1 MHALHA
7 RSFVFD
13 GHCDTLAAP
22 LPGPYPRDLTQ
33 WGETGHLDLPRLRA
47 GGVNCQIFACF
58 PGEYRLSANPTSAAL
73 QRLENLY
80 DLLTRAPDQITL
92 VRTAADLAQLT
103 VDGPIGAILGLEGV
117 EALDGSLALLHTF
130 HRLGVRNVGLAWNG
144 RNPAGDGCEVGSSF
158 GLTPFGRDIVR
169 ACNRLGM
176 VIDVSHLNDAGL
188 ADVLALSVHPVIA
201 SHSNARAL
209 CRHPRNLTDDQLRA
223 IAGKGGVIGATLVA
237 MFIADNPAEASLPRF
252 LDHIDHLV
260 QVAGIDHVG
269 LGSDFDGCT
278 PPPDLNSG
286 EKYPRI
292 TDGLLARGYAEEA
305 IVNILGAN
313 FRRVFSQILP
323 SIQNH

>member
-92 VRTAADLAQLT
+92 VRTSADLAQLT

-158 GLTPFGRDIVR
+158 GLTPFGRDIVS

-188 ADVLALSVHPVIA
+188 ADVLALSAHPVIA
-201 SHSNARAL
+201 SHSNARSL

-223 IAGKGGVIGATLVA
+223 IAGNGGVIGATLVA

-313 FRRVFSQILP
+313 FRRLFSQVLP
-323 SIQNH
+323 SIQNR